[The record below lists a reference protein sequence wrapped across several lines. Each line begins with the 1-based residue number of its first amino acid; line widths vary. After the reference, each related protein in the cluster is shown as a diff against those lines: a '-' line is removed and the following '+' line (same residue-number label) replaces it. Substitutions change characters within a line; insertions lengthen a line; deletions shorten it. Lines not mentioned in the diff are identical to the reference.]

1 MAKIDYKTMNLD
13 DIIDWCKENNEV
25 DWLKKENAKKPT
37 FIQLKVAFAKK
48 FMPEIMPKAKE
59 KKPSMYDIINA
70 L

>member
-1 MAKIDYKTMNLD
+1 MNYKTMNLD
-13 DIIDWCKENNEV
+13 DIVSWCQENNQVE
-25 DWLKKENAKKPT
+25 WLKAQGKAKKT
-37 FIQLKVAFAKK
+37 FIEIKVNFAKK